1 MAQSNETI
9 LVLDGQELASLMFD
23 RDVGVITEKTYAI
36 KKLDENYFA
45 EF

>member
-1 MAQSNETI
+1 
-9 LVLDGQELASLMFD
+9 MFEQTTL
-23 RDVGVITEKTYAI
+23 GSGLTEQTYAI